1 MRHAVI
7 LAGGS
12 GTRLWPL
19 SRSNRPKQLLPF
31 LGGPS
36 LLRRAFDRLEG
47 VIERSCRWI
56 CAAGEYETAVR
67 AEVPELGT
75 DRYIGEP
82 FGRDT
87 LAAVSV
93 ASALIARTDPDAGIA
108 FFTADHL
115 IQPVGVFQDTVRRA
129 YEVAERT
136 SNAFVTFGVQPTGP
150 VTGYGYLEL
159 GDRQPDGTW
168 PVRCFREKPG
178 REQAE
183 EFWRAGPE
191 RFLWNSGMFVWK
203 ADTLLNYLRRALPDV
218 AGTVQRIAAA
228 WHSADQDAIWSAEYA
243 QLPKISVDYAV
254 MEPASR
260 DPAVK
265 ILALPLNVEWMD
277 VGSWSS
283 WAKCMAADESG
294 NRVHGAAAL
303 MDCREVTVISD
314 DPSHL
319 IAVIGGEQWIVVH
332 TPDATLV
339 CPADQAES
347 VKKLYNVIR
356 ERFGERYL

>member
-47 VIERSCRWI
+47 VIEHSCRWI
-56 CAAGEYETAVR
+56 CAAREYETAVR

-93 ASALIARTDPDAGIA
+93 ASALIARTDPDARIA

-115 IQPVGVFQDTVRRA
+115 IQPVSAFQDTVRRA
-129 YEVAERT
+129 YEVAEHT
-136 SNAFVTFGVQPTGP
+136 PNAFVTFGVQPTGP

-168 PVRCFREKPG
+168 LVRCFREKPA
-178 REQAE
+178 RAQAE
-183 EFWRAGPE
+183 AFWCAGPE

-218 AGTVQRIAAA
+218 ADTVQRIAAA
-228 WHSADQDAIWSAEYA
+228 WHSADRDAIWSAEYA
-243 QLPKISVDYAV
+243 RLPKISVDYAV

-260 DPAVK
+260 DPAMK

-277 VGSWSS
+277 VGSWTS

-294 NRVHGAAAL
+294 NRVHGAVAL

-319 IAVIGGEQWIVVH
+319 IAVIGGERWIVVH

-347 VKKLYNVIR
+347 VKQLYNFIR